1 MWVTFLLQIAR
12 TICQFYRI
20 VCWNDALNVL
30 TAMDIISK
38 DKKEIHWKGMP
49 HTTPN
54 HIQELKSER
63 LAIQN
68 RFEMKSAYLQE
79 LEDQTPSHAEVEIE
93 MSENTHPSLL
103 TSMGNT
109 PFELHYDNYALKEMK
124 LCGRSKRG
132 DDIAKGGSVDD
143 MAISGSPYHPI
154 PPHL

>member
-54 HIQELKSER
+54 HIQELKV
-63 LAIQN
+63 
-68 RFEMKSAYLQE
+68 F
-79 LEDQTPSHAEVEIE
+79 SHFMLI
-93 MSENTHPSLL
+93 MGISLNNYQSLL
-103 TSMGNT
+103 ICFYLSEKYRVRDLLYKTD
-109 PFELHYDNYALKEMK
+109 L
-124 LCGRSKRG
+124 R
-132 DDIAKGGSVDD
+132 
-143 MAISGSPYHPI
+143 
-154 PPHL
+154 